1 MIVRDDDLA
10 PEPGQ
15 LNGLA
20 FFGAT
25 LEETEREALA
35 HLGKPE
41 PEN

>member
-1 MIVRDDDLA
+1 MIVREDDLA

-25 LEETEREALA
+25 PKEPEREALA
-35 HLGKPE
+35 HLGKSE